1 METLEIIDIV
11 IQTLEAVPCVIGN
24 TLVIVVVCKYEYL
37 QTRTNMF
44 VLALAMSDLIVGLI
58 VVPSTFA
65 VNSTYETGLKNSS
78 YSVWKNACLTSRFF
92 QHMGAMGD
100 ILSILAI
107 TAERYIFIN
116 YPFKYDGILSK
127 KTAVIISVATIILA
141 ICLSIMAT
149 FGSGRF
155 EYGMTCTMFNVLSPI
170 VTYALW
176 MPLFGIV
183 TVIVIV
189 FYSKIAYLALSKNIA
204 QPEVVNGNSNGSTS
218 SQSSSSTQKK
228 VTKIMSQV
236 IGIFVSTYTAWFVI
250 FFATAQNSD
259 SSIVLLQYF
268 ATWFWQVSYTL
279 FNKIR
284 KLYILRNMNCG

>member
-11 IQTLEAVPCVIGN
+11 IQTLEAVSCVIGN
-24 TLVIVVVCKYEYL
+24 TLVIIAVCKYDYL

-44 VLALAMSDLIVGLI
+44 VLVLTVSDLIVGLI
-58 VVPSTFA
+58 VIPSTFA

-78 YSVWKNACLTSRFF
+78 YSAWKNACLTSRFF

-107 TAERYIFIN
+107 TVERYIFIN
-116 YPFKYDGILSK
+116 YPFKYDEILSK
-127 KTAVIISVATIILA
+127 KTAVIISVVTIILA
-141 ICLSIMAT
+141 VCLSIMAA

-176 MPLFGIV
+176 MPLFSIV
-183 TVIVIV
+183 TIIVIV
-189 FYSKIAYLALSKNIA
+189 FYSKIAYLALSKNTA
-204 QPEVVNGNSNGSTS
+204 QPEVSNGNNSNGSNS
-218 SQSSSSTQKK
+218 NQSSTQKK

-236 IGIFVSTYTAWFVI
+236 IGIFVSTYSAWFGI

-268 ATWFWQVSYTL
+268 ATWFWQVSCTL
-279 FNKIR
+279 INEFRRYK
-284 KLYILRNMNCG
+284 YINA

>member
-1 METLEIIDIV
+1 MEALEIIDIV

-24 TLVIVVVCKYEYL
+24 TLVIVAVCKYEYL

-44 VLALAMSDLIVGLI
+44 VLALATSDLIVGLI
-58 VVPSTFA
+58 VIPSTFA
-65 VNSTYETGLKNSS
+65 VNSTYETGLENSS

-107 TAERYIFIN
+107 TVERYIFIN
-116 YPFKYDGILSK
+116 YPFKYDDILSK
-127 KTAVIISVATIILA
+127 KTAVIISVTTIIVA
-141 ICLSIMAT
+141 ICLSIMAA

-183 TVIVIV
+183 TIIVIV
-189 FYSKIAYLALSKNIA
+189 FYSKIAYLALSKNTA
-204 QPEVVNGNSNGSTS
+204 QPEVANNGSNSNGSTV
-218 SQSSSSTQKK
+218 QPIINAEK
-228 VTKIMSQV
+228 
-236 IGIFVSTYTAWFVI
+236 
-250 FFATAQNSD
+250 SD
-259 SSIVLLQYF
+259 
-268 ATWFWQVSYTL
+268 
-279 FNKIR
+279 
-284 KLYILRNMNCG
+284 